1 MTALAAPAPV
11 REVSGIDRADFD
23 TAIRPLG
30 VPVVLRGLAADWPAT
45 VAARASDEAFAAY
58 CLDFGPAHRVP
69 IVLAKPEVEGRFFYD
84 DDLSAMNFARREV
97 DLEFFFDRLINH
109 EKPSDRPNGVAL
121 QSTVISSLLPGF
133 VAANPMPLVDT
144 SVEPRL
150 WIGNRI
156 RVAPHYDLME
166 NIGVVVAG
174 RRRFT
179 LFPPDQIANLYT
191 GPLETTPAGTPVSMV
206 DLAAPDLDRFPRFA
220 AAAAVAQVA
229 TLEAG
234 DAIYIPFAW
243 WHGVDSLDPLSALV
257 NYWWNQAPSTLPQPY
272 AALTLSIAAL
282 RSLPPEHRRAWRNL
296 YDHYVFADDDVAAAH
311 LPDSAK
317 GILGPPRADLFRR
330 LHASLLQLF
339 SGRSP

>member
-1 MTALAAPAPV
+1 MTALPEPAAI
-11 REVSGIDRADFD
+11 REVSGVDRAVFD
-23 TAIRPLG
+23 AEIRAAG
-30 VPVVLRGLAADWPAT
+30 VPVVLRGVAADWPAT
-45 VAARASDEAFAAY
+45 RAAHAGDEAFAAY
-58 CLDFGPAHRVP
+58 CMAFGPAHPVP
-69 IVLAKPEVEGRFFYD
+69 IVLAKPEARGRFFYD
-84 DDLSAMNFARREV
+84 DDLAAMNFVRRQV
-97 DLEFFFDRLINH
+97 DLGFFFDRLINH

-121 QSTVISSLLPGF
+121 QSTVIAPLLPGF
-133 VAANPMPLVDT
+133 VEANVMPLLDASVD
-144 SVEPRL
+144 PRI

-156 RVAPHYDLME
+156 RVAPHYDLAE

-220 AAAAVAQVA
+220 AAAETAQAA
-229 TLEAG
+229 TLDPG

-243 WHGVDSLDPLSALV
+243 WHGVDSLDPVSALI
-257 NYWWNQAPSTLPQPY
+257 NYWWNQAPTTLPQPY

-296 YDHYVFADDDVAAAH
+296 YDHYVFAEEDVAAAH
-311 LPDSAK
+311 LPEPAK

-330 LHASLLQLF
+330 LHATLLNLF
-339 SGRSP
+339 SG